1 MSVLFKIG
9 SSLVT
14 SAARNAA
21 GFLACS
27 TNRAL
32 HASGACQSKD
42 ERRSILL
49 TNQRRDEGTEGE
61 GTVNVDSVIQLRS
74 DMFPNERTPDM
85 LFNGLPFSQ
94 VPICNI
100 RVSKNNTILTITDP
114 ASGEAR
120 LIRSC
125 GIEGFKNTRKGTNVA
140 AQSTAITFGTNAI
153 NRGYTNIRVR
163 VRGLGPG
170 RMSAIKGLQMA
181 GLNIISI
188 TDNTPVSWYPP
199 RPRKARRL

>member
-1 MSVLFKIG
+1 MSVLFKLG
-9 SSLVT
+9 FSLVS
-14 SAARNAA
+14 SAARNG

-27 TNRAL
+27 SSRAL
-32 HASGACQSKD
+32 HASAACRSKD
-42 ERRSILL
+42 DRRNIIL
-49 TNQRRDEGTEGE
+49 TNRRRDDGTEGE

-74 DMFPNERTPDM
+74 EMFPTERTPDM
-85 LFNGLPFSQ
+85 LFNGVPFSK

-100 RVSKNNTILTITDP
+100 RVSKNNTIITITDP
-114 ASGEAR
+114 VSGEAR
-120 LIRSC
+120 LLRSC

-140 AQSTAITFGTNAI
+140 AQSTAITFGTNAL
-153 NRGYTNIRVR
+153 NKGYTNIRVR

-181 GLNIISI
+181 GLNIISL
-188 TDNTPVSWYPP
+188 TDNTPVSWNPP